1 MRLLTVFLAAGLSL
15 TCLSLASLSIKAA
28 DLSGVKSV
36 YLMPMSGGLDQYLAI
51 RLASGGVIQVVTD
64 PQKADAIFTDRIG
77 AGFEQSLQDMYGEKK
92 KSDGK
97 LSSDS
102 KLSPD
107 DFAKPVSAAGSR
119 GKGSLFLVDR
129 QSRVVLW
136 SMYAKPKSNDAD
148 ELHNLAVKIVDQLGK
163 DRAAKK

>member
-1 MRLLTVFLAAGLSL
+1 MKLLAIFLAAGLSL
-15 TCLSLASLSIKAA
+15 SCLSLNAA

-51 RLASGGVIQVVTD
+51 RLAKSDIQVVTD

-77 AGFEQSLQDMYGEKK
+77 SNFEQSLQDMYGEKK

-97 LSSDS
+97 LSSDDFS
-102 KLSPD
+102 KPTSSP
-107 DFAKPVSAAGSR
+107 GSR

-136 SMYAKPKSNDAD
+136 STYAKPKSNAAD
-148 ELHNLAVKIVDQLGK
+148 ELNHLASKIAEQLGR
-163 DRAAKK
+163 DRKAKAKAETP